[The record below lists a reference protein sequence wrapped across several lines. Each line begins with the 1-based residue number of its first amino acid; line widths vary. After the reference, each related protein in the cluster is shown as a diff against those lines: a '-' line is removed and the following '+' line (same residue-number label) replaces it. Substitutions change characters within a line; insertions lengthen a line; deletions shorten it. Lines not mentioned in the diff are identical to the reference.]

1 MDRVIKILWIMCVIW
16 IVFFVINDEKRTN
29 IDEKSEYLSGKIMNN
44 DEIFFSNTVVS
55 QVKNDYNEE
64 MVQESVTEDSKKNR
78 NNSSKRGSISEMFS
92 SYTKSGTID
101 NSIDNEEQWKIWWKV
116 EQYEWNLQTL
126 GIKKVQKMQDS
137 PTYSNHTQGMGDN
150 INDDISE
157 RWVSI
162 GNNDEIVDEN
172 TMDTNNDEDSNILEN
187 YDVESIEDINLD
199 NKEKSDYISEWS
211 NLNIYKN
218 SWFPLLMLKK
228 SAKIETNNT
237 SWDSDM
243 KDLENYK
250 DKLEIYNWDLISLN
264 LKYSKSRA
272 KQFDIEDSWLDS
284 WLSDDIIQELLDKED
299 IDVKSLESENDEFLQ
314 RIFEETRDSDV
325 LNTILKTYI
334 SEYQFSKA
342 KKYIENLPEMY
353 REQIDPYLYLNIYF
367 NSFSL
372 SSKTITTQLNSIID
386 WYRSSWKINEWDAL
400 WYRSII
406 SLMQKNYDN
415 FYEISKWFT
424 SNNHIQLVE
433 KLKWYQEQIKNQK
446 WMPEYYFDTL
456 VSLELFNNW
465 FFQVAKVLALS
476 SLQKNSNY
484 ILPYQVL
491 AYANFLTNSRDTSI
505 EYLKKLIDLDPNN
518 AEKYRFLMWV
528 AYYWN
533 EKYEQSIVMLSLIK
547 DDKLRLDAQR
557 YLINNYLLLNQKNKL
572 ITNWK
577 KLLWYQNLSASD
589 FYTYFYE
596 SFYRPYSLWE
606 QFDIYVTDMQLA
618 EKMIRVCNSIL
629 SVEESVVCTY
639 GSIWKNIAEWRF
651 DNLEKSLLDLVNKYP
666 QWYLY
671 QALWEYYIKNWDLDR
686 AKVYL
691 LKAVSLTQ
699 NRWERSQIKKL
710 LQDAM

>member
-64 MVQESVTEDSKKNR
+64 MVQESVTEDSKKNG

-250 DKLEIYNWDLISLN
+250 DKLEIYNWDLIHDWIRDFQMTSC
-264 LKYSKSRA
+264 KSYWI
-272 KQFDIEDSWLDS
+272 K
-284 WLSDDIIQELLDKED
+284 
-299 IDVKSLESENDEFLQ
+299 
-314 RIFEETRDSDV
+314 RISMW
-325 LNTILKTYI
+325 
-334 SEYQFSKA
+334 KA
-342 KKYIENLPEMY
+342 
-353 REQIDPYLYLNIYF
+353 
-367 NSFSL
+367 
-372 SSKTITTQLNSIID
+372 
-386 WYRSSWKINEWDAL
+386 
-400 WYRSII
+400 
-406 SLMQKNYDN
+406 
-415 FYEISKWFT
+415 
-424 SNNHIQLVE
+424 
-433 KLKWYQEQIKNQK
+433 
-446 WMPEYYFDTL
+446 
-456 VSLELFNNW
+456 
-465 FFQVAKVLALS
+465 
-476 SLQKNSNY
+476 
-484 ILPYQVL
+484 
-491 AYANFLTNSRDTSI
+491 
-505 EYLKKLIDLDPNN
+505 
-518 AEKYRFLMWV
+518 
-528 AYYWN
+528 
-533 EKYEQSIVMLSLIK
+533 
-547 DDKLRLDAQR
+547 
-557 YLINNYLLLNQKNKL
+557 
-572 ITNWK
+572 
-577 KLLWYQNLSASD
+577 
-589 FYTYFYE
+589 
-596 SFYRPYSLWE
+596 
-606 QFDIYVTDMQLA
+606 
-618 EKMIRVCNSIL
+618 
-629 SVEESVVCTY
+629 
-639 GSIWKNIAEWRF
+639 
-651 DNLEKSLLDLVNKYP
+651 
-666 QWYLY
+666 
-671 QALWEYYIKNWDLDR
+671 
-686 AKVYL
+686 
-691 LKAVSLTQ
+691 
-699 NRWERSQIKKL
+699 
-710 LQDAM
+710 